1 MQYISPFSFFPD
13 LVDKSIERK
22 DIILAKRRWLAEF
35 DLLGT
40 STITINNKEFNKD
53 ELLKLFDNLE
63 KTQNIDFHLLIAKD
77 KELLHFLE
85 HNTVEQQYKF
95 QYKKE
100 DLGQD
105 FLAWVSPYFS
115 HSFKKASVDIFK
127 AKNLYLF
134 KALNSLPLYITDD
147 YQYEIW
153 EPLQNYFQRFIEQ
166 VQELNEQPDSSVND
180 DKIAQFTNYELSSL
194 IKELPVEHFQHQI
207 NDYAYE
213 VMRCSI
219 SAFNTLKLYEWSLV
233 ILDNA
238 LMLPVNDE
246 TREMLQDKKKEMQH
260 IINRMPE
267 NRSYDYSSSRSSSSD
282 NVWPILRIVLF
293 VVYVLFRVA
302 TCNNSSS
309 PSYKTTYDNSA
320 FQEVYAKTFLRQM
333 GMQYTMSQ
341 DSLLFTFLTD
351 LRNDGTKIN
360 FKQTITTLKNG
371 DDPYESVWKSSLF
384 KKAIEKNR
392 KRNKLISSTH
402 GISEEKNSQSNQ
414 DIVKDEPVSAVE
426 ETADE
431 IKLDHPLQI
440 KNDSK
445 LNLIV
450 FVATEEAVFS
460 KYVAANSNYTL
471 NLLTGK
477 NVVYLYA
484 GSDFAFSEDFDFIA
498 DTTKPNKK
506 ILVKGKFVTGFPT
519 SLHLVEK
526 PIYYK
531 CSNNIANQETPSP
544 AKISCSSNEDGLKI
558 KFYDALNTKHLTIL
572 DEMYNTSN

>member
-1 MQYISPFSFFPD
+1 
-13 LVDKSIERK
+13 
-22 DIILAKRRWLAEF
+22 
-35 DLLGT
+35 
-40 STITINNKEFNKD
+40 
-53 ELLKLFDNLE
+53 
-63 KTQNIDFHLLIAKD
+63 
-77 KELLHFLE
+77 
-85 HNTVEQQYKF
+85 
-95 QYKKE
+95 
-100 DLGQD
+100 
-105 FLAWVSPYFS
+105 
-115 HSFKKASVDIFK
+115 
-127 AKNLYLF
+127 
-134 KALNSLPLYITDD
+134 
-147 YQYEIW
+147 
-153 EPLQNYFQRFIEQ
+153 
-166 VQELNEQPDSSVND
+166 
-180 DKIAQFTNYELSSL
+180 
-194 IKELPVEHFQHQI
+194 
-207 NDYAYE
+207 
-213 VMRCSI
+213 
-219 SAFNTLKLYEWSLV
+219 
-233 ILDNA
+233 
-238 LMLPVNDE
+238 
-246 TREMLQDKKKEMQH
+246 
-260 IINRMPE
+260 
-267 NRSYDYSSSRSSSSD
+267 
-282 NVWPILRIVLF
+282 
-293 VVYVLFRVA
+293 
-302 TCNNSSS
+302 
-309 PSYKTTYDNSA
+309 
-320 FQEVYAKTFLRQM
+320 
-333 GMQYTMSQ
+333 MSQ

-360 FKQTITTLKNG
+360 FKQTITALKNG

-392 KRNKLISSTH
+392 KRNQLISSTH

-426 ETADE
+426 ETVDE

-484 GSDFAFSEDFDFIA
+484 GSDFAFTEDFDFIA

-531 CSNNIANQETPSP
+531 CSNNIANKETPSP